1 MILKNEEKTS
11 SPGVSKHTQQFFLSD
26 NSQAVKQAVKV
37 VFWQQKIEKDK
48 MQRKQ
53 RKKKESTT
61 QLTLLIL
68 IYPRINK

>member
-1 MILKNEEKTS
+1 MKRKLH
-11 SPGVSKHTQQFFLSD
+11 SPGVSNTHSFLSD

-68 IYPRINK
+68 ISTNK

>member
-1 MILKNEEKTS
+1 MKRKLHLLGCPTHAS
-11 SPGVSKHTQQFFLSD
+11 VFVGH
-26 NSQAVKQAVKV
+26 SQAVKQAVKI

-61 QLTLLIL
+61 TQLTPYTYIHE
-68 IYPRINK
+68 

>member
-11 SPGVSKHTQQFFLSD
+11 SPGVSNTQQFLSD

-53 RKKKESTT
+53 RKKKESTRHN
-61 QLTLLIL
+61 LLSLYLFIHE
-68 IYPRINK
+68 

>member
-11 SPGVSKHTQQFFLSD
+11 SPGVSNTQQFLSD

-48 MQRKQ
+48 MHAKEA
-53 RKKKESTT
+53 KEEKESTT

-68 IYPRINK
+68 ISTNK

>member
-1 MILKNEEKTS
+1 MKRKLHLL
-11 SPGVSKHTQQFFLSD
+11 GVQHKKQFLSD
-26 NSQAVKQAVKV
+26 NNSQAVKQAVKV

-48 MQRKQ
+48 MHAKEA
-53 RKKKESTT
+53 KEEKESTT

>member
-11 SPGVSKHTQQFFLSD
+11 SPGVSNTQQFLSD

-68 IYPRINK
+68 IYPRNK